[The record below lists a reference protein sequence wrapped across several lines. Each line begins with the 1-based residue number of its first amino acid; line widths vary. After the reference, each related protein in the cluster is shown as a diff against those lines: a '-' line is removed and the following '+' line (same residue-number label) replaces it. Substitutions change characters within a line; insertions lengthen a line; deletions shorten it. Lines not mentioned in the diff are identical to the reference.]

1 MHTLTWEDDY
11 LYWKDERAQPSNF
24 QRNKFS
30 VPFVVSL
37 SLSLY
42 ISHLFL
48 LLILLIIIIIN
59 FVSLFIFA
67 HVNTFSN
74 FRISILSPLFLGLC
88 AQNLGDFCVFTVSS
102 VYKVCPS
109 RRRASTASA
118 ILESLVYFEFK
129 VSPVIRIYVSFCT
142 LLCRHYSVM
151 SGVIMLILTIIM

>member
-1 MHTLTWEDDY
+1 M
-11 LYWKDERAQPSNF
+11 
-24 QRNKFS
+24 
-30 VPFVVSL
+30 
-37 SLSLY
+37 
-42 ISHLFL
+42 
-48 LLILLIIIIIN
+48 
-59 FVSLFIFA
+59 
-67 HVNTFSN
+67 
-74 FRISILSPLFLGLC
+74 
-88 AQNLGDFCVFTVSS
+88 FTVSS